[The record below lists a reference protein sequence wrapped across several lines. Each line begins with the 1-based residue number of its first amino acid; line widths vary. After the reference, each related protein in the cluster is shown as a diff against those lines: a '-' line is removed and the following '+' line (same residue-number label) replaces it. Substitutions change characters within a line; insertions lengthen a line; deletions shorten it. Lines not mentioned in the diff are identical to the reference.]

1 MDTFIQSHLHDY
13 HSCTSLPISTAGYLL
28 EESRLITF
36 AQGQRVS
43 SVWASNLLVT
53 SPFSLSNRSYG
64 SLKSSAQCFPSPL
77 KWPLYHWKP
86 SNTVMRKLYCW
97 IPVFRSVYPAVVR
110 TTVNNVTSLMDL
122 QVGWRFTKGR
132 HVSEIRET
140 TVSEGGMLGL
150 CQMSPVLP
158 LQHGHA
164 FVSHLAVYLLFSHI
178 LLKRYLLKVQWIIS
192 LCWQFL
198 NGPKGICN
206 VQAIRRLLS
215 TKL

>member
-64 SLKSSAQCFPSPL
+64 CLKSSAQCFPSSL
-77 KWPLYHWKP
+77 KWLLYHWKP
-86 SNTVMRKLYCW
+86 PNTVMRKLYCW

-140 TVSEGGMLGL
+140 T
-150 CQMSPVLP
+150 PVLP

-164 FVSHLAVYLLFSHI
+164 FVSHLAVYHLFSHV